1 MISQTL
7 LTGTLNQN
15 KHLTCLL
22 EQFHLLLFPAVLETH
37 FVLALSEAPQQF
49 LRQCSIIEILWLQ
62 MSCSL
67 LPFASCFTSLVIY
80 KSKMFMDSKTFTTLS
95 VRIKG
100 ILSFPEGLWKNVCEV
115 LQYSKFPHI
124 SNGETGTSEFG
135 SEANFYFNKILLLST
150 QGVYRGFY
158 LCGTYRGFWF
168 W

>member
-37 FVLALSEAPQQF
+37 FVLALNKVSQQF
-49 LRQCSIIEILWLQ
+49 IRQCSIIQILWLQ

-67 LPFASCFTSLVIY
+67 LPFTSCFTSFVIY
-80 KSKMFMDSKTFTTLS
+80 KSKMFMYSIITLQ

-100 ILSFPEGLWKNVCEV
+100 ILLFRRGLWKNMCEV
-115 LQYSKFPHI
+115 LQYSKFSQFLIAPCLAAAEHGQ
-124 SNGETGTSEFG
+124 S
-135 SEANFYFNKILLLST
+135 
-150 QGVYRGFY
+150 
-158 LCGTYRGFWF
+158 
-168 W
+168 